1 MSMIESVTTCLKKY
15 ADFSG
20 RASRS
25 EYWYFWL
32 LYFIVDVASRV
43 SVHMIPLYLLFVLVE
58 LALII
63 PLLAVSAR
71 RLHDTN
77 RSAWWMLLPVVNI
90 VFYCQATAQKSG
102 TSQT

>member
-1 MSMIESVTTCLKKY
+1 MNMIDSVMTCFHKY
-15 ADFSG
+15 TDFSG

-32 LYFIVDVASRV
+32 FNVIIELVISFSHVAALSLI
-43 SVHMIPLYLLFVLVE
+43 MLFLVV
-58 LALII
+58 

-77 RSAWWMLLPVVNI
+77 HSGWWMLCPIVNI
-90 VFYCQATAQKSG
+90 VFYCTPSI
-102 TSQT
+102 QTP